1 MTRAAILLGALFVAL
16 TAADAA
22 VRPKETV
29 GTLER
34 AVRGE
39 WTGGPCQGTWMFRPD
54 GTFELT
60 QYSPANNTLS
70 GTWGIRW
77 ATPRPT
83 LGITINASDRPEHV
97 GTKWELKII
106 ELDDEALTGEYPG
119 GSQIRLER
127 KRISE

>member
-1 MTRAAILLGALFVAL
+1 
-16 TAADAA
+16 
-22 VRPKETV
+22 
-29 GTLER
+29 
-34 AVRGE
+34 
-39 WTGGPCQGTWMFRPD
+39 MFRPD

-70 GTWGIRW
+70 GMWGIRW

-106 ELDDEALTGEYPG
+106 ELDHEALTGEDD
-119 GSQIRLER
+119 GSHVMACLRFAVYQVSDFPTS
-127 KRISE
+127 KTHVGFVS